1 VDSALLAELRAQL
14 EGGLETV
21 RLLGLMQAGCADCG
35 RTARELL
42 PWKEGGVTVA
52 YLGPTCHRRR
62 VDAAGE
68 QASAFDGLRPV
79 RTTVAFQKA
88 GLL

>member
-14 EGGLETV
+14 EGGLETI
-21 RLLGLMQAGCADCG
+21 RLLGLMQAGCAVCG
-35 RTARELL
+35 RRARELV
-42 PWKEGGVTVA
+42 PWEEDGVIVE

-62 VDAAGE
+62 IEAEHDAPAL
-68 QASAFDGLRPV
+68 DGFRPV
-79 RTTVAFQKA
+79 RTTEAFQKA